1 MAVFTANALDI
12 EDDEDKINEI
22 TKNNMTTKVI
32 YLFNIVE
39 IFIHSI
45 LDTYD

>member
-1 MAVFTANALDI
+1 MVVFTANALDI

-32 YLFNIVE
+32 DLFNIVK